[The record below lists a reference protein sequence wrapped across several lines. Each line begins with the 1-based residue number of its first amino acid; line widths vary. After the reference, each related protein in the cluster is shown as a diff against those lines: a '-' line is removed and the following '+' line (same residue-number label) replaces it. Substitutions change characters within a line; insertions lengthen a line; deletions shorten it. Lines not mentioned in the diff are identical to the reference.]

1 MFQVLNPI
9 LLCNDLKLWNDGSL
23 VNFLLYGHETLSAEL
38 NTTVITAT
46 VNYIH
51 KSTRFDPY

>member
-9 LLCNDLKLWNDGSL
+9 LESNDPNLPNARSL
-23 VNFLLYGHETLSAEL
+23 VNFLLYGDDTLSVEL
-38 NTTVITAT
+38 NTAVLTST

-51 KSTRFDPY
+51 KSTRFDHY